1 MPLFIKNSIIYR
13 LFDKFILNPYDNSVL
28 KKNLGKVVN
37 CFKQSAIYKNI
48 ERYLD
53 KKPYFLNSLSY
64 KFIRKIVKLLD
75 KLMDF
80 LNKTIKKWLLGSS
93 SFFETRSIKYS
104 SKEKNLLL
112 LSILIGSFNVFY
124 TLAGIILN
132 TVNLYVSYGILAIT
146 LILFLF
152 SKNTDCFK
160 QSFIYKIFK
169 SW

>member
-13 LFDKFILNPYDNSVL
+13 LFDKFILNPYNNSVL
-28 KKNLGKVVN
+28 KKNLGKIVN

-80 LNKTIKKWLLGSS
+80 LNKTIKKWLLG
-93 SFFETRSIKYS
+93 SIKYS